1 MKLYKFILSTVIAGI
16 TAYMYKIAIPVL
28 VLMCFMVLDYATG
41 IAAAWIRSELN
52 SKIGIIGII
61 KKVCYL
67 VVICVAMGVDYLIYI
82 GLAQTGIH
90 INLSYFVGMIV
101 TVWLMINEMISIL
114 ENTAKISGKSAPPML
129 QKILNKLKNT
139 VEEKSDDYE

>member
-1 MKLYKFILSTVIAGI
+1 MKLYKFIASTVIAGI
-16 TAYMYKIAIPVL
+16 TAYLYKIAIPVL

-41 IAAAWIRSELN
+41 MVAAWVRNELN

-67 VVICVAMGVDYLIYI
+67 VVICVAMGVDYLIYV
-82 GLAQTGIH
+82 GLAQAGIH

-129 QKILNKLKNT
+129 QKILGRLKNT
-139 VEEKSDDYE
+139 VEEKSDCDE